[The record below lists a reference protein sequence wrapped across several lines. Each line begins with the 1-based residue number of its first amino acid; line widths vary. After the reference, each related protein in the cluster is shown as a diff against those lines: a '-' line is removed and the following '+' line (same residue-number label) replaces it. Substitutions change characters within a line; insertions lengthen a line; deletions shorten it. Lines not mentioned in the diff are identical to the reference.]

1 MTDLKLAPPTAQ
13 ELGRMGEEFAI
24 DYLVKNKYE
33 IVTRS
38 FRLYR
43 GEIDVIAYDG
53 RALVFVEVKT
63 RMNAD
68 FGRPEEY
75 VTSAKQRQIRKI
87 AGGYLVQNNL
97 TEVECR
103 FDVLSLLYDER
114 EGFKIE
120 HFRDAF

>member
-1 MTDLKLAPPTAQ
+1 
-13 ELGRMGEEFAI
+13 MGEEFALE
-24 DYLVKNKYE
+24 YLIKNKYE

-43 GEIDVIAYDG
+43 GEIDIIAHDG
-53 RALVFVEVKT
+53 PALVFVEVKT
-63 RMNAD
+63 RMNTD

-87 AGGYLVQNNL
+87 AEGYLVQNNL
-97 TEVECR
+97 TDVECR
-103 FDVLSLLYDER
+103 FDVLSLLYDEQ

>member
-1 MTDLKLAPPTAQ
+1 
-13 ELGRMGEEFAI
+13 MGEEFAI
-24 DYLVKNKYE
+24 DYLVKNKYQ

-43 GEIDVIAYDG
+43 GEIDVIAYEG

-63 RMNAD
+63 RMDAD

-75 VTSAKQRQIRKI
+75 VTSAKQRQIRRI
-87 AGGYLVQNNL
+87 AEGYLVQNSL

-103 FDVLSLLYDER
+103 FDVLSLLYDEQ